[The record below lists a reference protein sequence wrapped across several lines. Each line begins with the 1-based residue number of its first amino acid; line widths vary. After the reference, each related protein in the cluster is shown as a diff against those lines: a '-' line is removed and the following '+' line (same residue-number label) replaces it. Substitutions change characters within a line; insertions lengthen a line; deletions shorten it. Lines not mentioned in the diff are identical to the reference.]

1 VPRLYAGIVYGDQN
15 LLPQRAQRTT
25 EEDQVLPLMT
35 LIFGKQI
42 FVPVTVHS
50 CYRTYI
56 LGWLYSLLV
65 LSDIYF
71 WLVYKHSALSD
82 VCATF
87 VY

>member
-1 VPRLYAGIVYGDQN
+1 VGDAAVPRLYVGIVHGDQN

-50 CYRTYI
+50 CYRIYI
-56 LGWLYSLLV
+56 LGWFDGPLV
-65 LSDIYF
+65 LSE
-71 WLVYKHSALSD
+71 K
-82 VCATF
+82 
-87 VY
+87 